1 MLAVSSTLHHLSQEF
16 STPVLCINQVTAPQT
31 RPPVQQGALCFSG
44 SGVGTGTWTL
54 MLLRKADP
62 QTFITVFIVVAT
74 SVCDL
79 LNPVCVPGKG
89 RVQRLGRQF
98 GVKTL

>member
-1 MLAVSSTLHHLSQEF
+1 
-16 STPVLCINQVTAPQT
+16 
-31 RPPVQQGALCFSG
+31 
-44 SGVGTGTWTL
+44 
-54 MLLRKADP
+54 MLLRIPDP
-62 QTFITVFIVVAT
+62 QTFIITVFKVGVT

-79 LNPVCVPGKG
+79 LNPVCVPGNG